1 MDSAC
6 SVDDSILTMKKYL
19 LLALVCVTNF
29 SQAVTKPNV
38 IYIIADDLGYGDL
51 SVYGQTHFK
60 TPNIDS
66 IAKRGML
73 FKQHYSS
80 ASVCAPARCALMT
93 GVHTGYG
100 AVRGNFE
107 VQPEGQQ
114 PMPAGTF
121 TMAHL
126 FKKAGYAT
134 GLFGKWGL
142 GAPGSASEPHKMGF
156 DRFYGFNCQRMAH
169 HYYPYFLWDDHQRE
183 MLWGNFGLETQQYAP
198 DLIQDQA
205 LRFMENNKDRPFFL
219 LYAAI
224 QPHAEMLAPKK
235 NMEKYRGKF
244 LPEKSYQGVDGGPG
258 FRKNAYGSQSEAHA
272 AFAAM
277 VDALDE
283 DVGELMAKLEA
294 LGIADNTLVIF
305 TSDNGPHQEG
315 GHDPDYFKSNGGFRG
330 YKRDLYEG
338 GIRVPM
344 IASWPGKIPFGSITD
359 HVSAFHDV
367 LPTMAQLTGQPTPMD
382 INGISFLP
390 TLLQQGKQT
399 PHNYLY
405 WEFHELNGRVAIR
418 KGNWKGVRY
427 EVAMDPISPLELY
440 DLATDPKEE
449 RDIASQHPKVV
460 AELDELLKNA
470 RSISPIERFNFPK

>member
-1 MDSAC
+1 
-6 SVDDSILTMKKYL
+6 MKKYL

-29 SQAVTKPNV
+29 SQAATKPNV

-80 ASVCAPARCALMT
+80 APVCAPARCALMT

-235 NMEKYRGKF
+235 NMAKYRGKF
-244 LPEKSYQGVDGGPG
+244 LPEKSYQGVEGGPG

-427 EVAMDPISPLELY
+427 KVAVDPISPLELY